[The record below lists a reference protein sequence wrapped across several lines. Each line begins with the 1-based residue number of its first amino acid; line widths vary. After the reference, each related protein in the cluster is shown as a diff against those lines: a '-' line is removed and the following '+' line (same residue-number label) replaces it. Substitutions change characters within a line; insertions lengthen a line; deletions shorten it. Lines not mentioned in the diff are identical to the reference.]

1 MEIEKNA
8 YTSESVK
15 SMIPFT
21 IDDLTPCLRDTQ
33 TGDIVETEIVRI
45 KRKSFLSK
53 FNEKTGWY
61 VNWSKFPK
69 EVEIYALVLK
79 GTMDIQGMVAI
90 ERRPDARAVHIRWAC
105 TAPQNNIWENGVQKY
120 SGVGGHL
127 FALAGNKSAEYGFDG
142 FVFAEAMNAEILAHY
157 QQRFGAE
164 LFPFGNPPHPFR
176 FIINE
181 TNMKRIREEYEYEST
196 DEEI

>member
-90 ERRPDARAVHIRWAC
+90 ERNMNGPTKQYELLRKTIFGK
-105 TAPQNNIWENGVQKY
+105 TAYKNIQ
-120 SGVGGHL
+120 
-127 FALAGNKSAEYGFDG
+127 ASAAISLRLRG
-142 FVFAEAMNAEILAHY
+142 
-157 QQRFGAE
+157 
-164 LFPFGNPPHPFR
+164 
-176 FIINE
+176 INRR
-181 TNMKRIREEYEYEST
+181 NMGSMDLCLRKR
-196 DEEI
+196 